1 MKLLFRVILS
11 LGILLLGVQ
20 GLQHA
25 WAQQYA
31 ATETGD
37 LVAAQYS
44 SSGRDIDVHELSLH
58 IKYAPSSKKENEKIF
73 VTERADFDEDDETS
87 NDDDDRA
94 GLNTQFAATG
104 YHAARDYCCPLKA
117 MATPTPEYFAYTSS
131 FRCALYQVYRI

>member
-1 MKLLFRVILS
+1 M
-11 LGILLLGVQ
+11 G
-20 GLQHA
+20 
-25 WAQQYA
+25 
-31 ATETGD
+31 
-37 LVAAQYS
+37 LVAVLYTTTGCNAHKEEKEEEVRFLVTSAIKLDTSITNQYVCQVQS
-44 SSGRDIDVHELSLH
+44 
-58 IKYAPSSKKENEKIF
+58 
-73 VTERADFDEDDETS
+73 ERADFDEDDETS